1 MTYRGDILPVT
12 RHVGSVLRNV
22 AVVVLDGFT
31 PFELGVL
38 CEVFG
43 VDRTDEG
50 LPRYDFAVVAGERG
64 PLRCDAGWALQ
75 AAAGLDRLELAD
87 LVAVSAVGDQRAL
100 RGRFP
105 EPLLAALRRTVERG
119 DRVLSVCTGAFVL
132 GAAGLLDGR
141 RCTTHWRH
149 ARSLAAQF
157 PAAKVDPSVL
167 YPDDGPVITSAGT
180 AAGIDACLY
189 LVRKEQGS
197 RVANAIARRMVV
209 PPHRD
214 GGQAQY
220 VERPVAGPSADTL
233 GEVIG
238 WMQRNLDRP
247 VTVSQLAG
255 LAAMSARTFAR
266 RFVQETGVTPQRWLT
281 GQRILLAQQ
290 LLEETD
296 ETVDV
301 VAQRAGFGNATAL
314 RHHFR
319 SWCATTPNTYRRV
332 FREAPD
338 LGRGRVSG
346 SWSAGRP
353 GRQHAAS
360 GAGQVAGSVEVERGV
375 NGGGQGGFLAGQQ
388 VAELTAECAGG
399 DRHDVV
405 AADHA
410 GVVEAVGRAHRNLG
424 RKAAD
429 GGSDGSHRDPAQVRP
444 H

>member
-1 MTYRGDILPVT
+1 MMGD
-12 RHVGSVLRNV
+12 VLGNV
-22 AVVVLDGFT
+22 AVVVLDGFL

-43 VDRTDEG
+43 VDRTDDG
-50 LPRYDFAVVAGERG
+50 LPGYDFAVVAGERG
-64 PLRCDAGWALQ
+64 PLRSGAGWTLQ
-75 AAAGLDRLELAD
+75 TPFGLDRLESAD
-87 LVAVSAVGDQRAL
+87 LVAVPAISDQRA
-100 RGRFP
+100 RCGRDQFS

-119 DRVLSVCTGAFVL
+119 GQVLSVCSGAFVL

-149 ARSLAAQF
+149 ARDLADMY
-157 PAAKVDPSVL
+157 PATKVDPLVL
-167 YPDDGPVITSAGT
+167 YVDEGPVITSAGT

-220 VERPVAGPSADTL
+220 VERPVAGPAADTL
-233 GEVIG
+233 GEVID
-238 WMQRNLDRP
+238 WMQRNLDRA
-247 VTVSQLAG
+247 VTVGQLAG
-255 LAAMSARTFAR
+255 LASMSARTFAR

-301 VAQRAGFGNATAL
+301 VAERAGFGNATVL

-319 SWCATTPNTYRRV
+319 SWCATTPHIYRRT
-332 FREAPD
+332 FRESPGAPPA
-338 LGRGRVSG
+338 GRRGRP
-346 SWSAGRP
+346 R
-353 GRQHAAS
+353 
-360 GAGQVAGSVEVERGV
+360 
-375 NGGGQGGFLAGQQ
+375 GGQL
-388 VAELTAECAGG
+388 
-399 DRHDVV
+399 
-405 AADHA
+405 
-410 GVVEAVGRAHRNLG
+410 RA
-424 RKAAD
+424 
-429 GGSDGSHRDPAQVRP
+429 
-444 H
+444 